1 MALKY
6 TLVTSVNL
14 RPSIPTDEARALEYL
29 VCDAGAL
36 PAILPAHPFFELPE
50 SRVPFGTA
58 YTHCSATDFELSLTA
73 PSTEAHCFPPGYSVA
88 MRLPHLRLED
98 THACFEFL
106 GWLSTL
112 AESDGFIGTLHT
124 IGPDSTPTLLFAYG
138 DALHWGA
145 YQGRQVPYRTDTHNA
160 APFLGP

>member
-6 TLVTSVNL
+6 TLVASVNL
-14 RPSIPTDEARALEYL
+14 RPSIPSAEAIALEYL
-29 VCDAGAL
+29 VCGAGAL
-36 PAILPAHPFFELPE
+36 PAMLPAHPFFELQE
-50 SRVPFGTA
+50 SRAPFGSA
-58 YTHCSATDFELSLTA
+58 YAHCSPAEFELSLTA
-73 PSTEAHCFPPGYSVA
+73 PPTEAGCFAPGYSVA
-88 MRLPHLRLED
+88 LRLPYLRIED

-124 IGPDSTPTLLFAYG
+124 AGPDSAPTLLFAYG
-138 DALHWGA
+138 GALHWGD
-145 YQGRQVPYRTDTHNA
+145 YQGRPVPYRTDTPNA